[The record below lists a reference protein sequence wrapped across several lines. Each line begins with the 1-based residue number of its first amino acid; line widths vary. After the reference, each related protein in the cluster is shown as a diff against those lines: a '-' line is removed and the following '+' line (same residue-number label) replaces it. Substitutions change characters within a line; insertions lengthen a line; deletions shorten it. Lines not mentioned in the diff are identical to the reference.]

1 MMEWQIVQ
9 FDELDTYTL
18 YAMLQLRVDVFVVE
32 QNCPYPELDEK
43 DLHPQTKHI
52 LLKKAG
58 KILAYAR
65 ILPPD
70 VSFAGVPGVG
80 RVCVAQTARRL
91 GLGEVL
97 VAKAIATAK
106 QGWPGLDI
114 HISAQCYLQ
123 RFYESMGFVA
133 ASEPYLED
141 DIPHLKMILTV
152 TGNTDSTEPD

>member
-1 MMEWQIVQ
+1 MMEWHILR
-9 FDELDTYTL
+9 FSELDTYTL
-18 YAMLQLRVDVFVVE
+18 YALLKLRVNVFVVE

-43 DLHPQTKHI
+43 DLHPETRHI
-52 LLKKAG
+52 LLKKG
-58 KILAYAR
+58 DKILGYSR
-65 ILPPD
+65 ILPPG
-70 VSFAGVPGVG
+70 VSFKDAPGVG

-91 GLGEVL
+91 GLGELV

-106 QGWPGLDI
+106 DGWPGLDI

-141 DIPHLKMILTV
+141 DIPHLKMILSV
-152 TGNTDSTEPD
+152 EH

>member
-1 MMEWQIVQ
+1 MMEWHILR
-9 FDELDTYTL
+9 FSEIDTYTL
-18 YAMLQLRVDVFVVE
+18 YALLKLRVDVFVVE

-43 DLHPQTKHI
+43 DLHPETRHI
-52 LLKKAG
+52 LLKKG
-58 KILAYAR
+58 DKILGYSR
-65 ILPPD
+65 ILPPG
-70 VSFAGVPGVG
+70 VSFKDAPGVG

-91 GLGEVL
+91 GLGELV

-106 QGWPGLDI
+106 EGWPGLDI

-141 DIPHLKMILTV
+141 DIPHLKMILSV
-152 TGNTDSTEPD
+152 EH

>member
-1 MMEWQIVQ
+1 MMEWHILR
-9 FDELDTYTL
+9 FSELDTYTL
-18 YAMLQLRVDVFVVE
+18 YALLQLRVDVFVVE

-43 DLHPQTKHI
+43 DLHPETRHI
-52 LLKKAG
+52 LLKKAD
-58 KILAYAR
+58 KILGYSR
-65 ILPPD
+65 ILPPG
-70 VSFAGVPGVG
+70 VSFKDAPGVG

-91 GLGEVL
+91 GLGELL

-106 QGWPGLDI
+106 EGWPGKDV

-141 DIPHLKMILTV
+141 DIPHLKMILSV
-152 TGNTDSTEPD
+152 NSI

>member
-1 MMEWQIVQ
+1 MMEWHILR
-9 FDELDTYTL
+9 FSELDTYTL
-18 YAMLQLRVDVFVVE
+18 YALLQLRVDVFVVE

-43 DLHPQTKHI
+43 DLHPETRHI
-52 LLKKAG
+52 LLKKAD
-58 KILAYAR
+58 KILGYSR

-70 VSFAGVPGVG
+70 VSFKDAPGVG

-91 GLGEVL
+91 GLGELL

-106 QGWPGLDI
+106 EGWPGKDV

-152 TGNTDSTEPD
+152 NSI

>member
-1 MMEWQIVQ
+1 MMEWHILR
-9 FDELDTYTL
+9 FSELDTYTL
-18 YAMLQLRVDVFVVE
+18 YALLQLRVDVFVVE

-43 DLHPQTKHI
+43 DLHPETRHI
-52 LLKKAG
+52 LLKKAD
-58 KILAYAR
+58 KILGYSR
-65 ILPPD
+65 ILPPG
-70 VSFAGVPGVG
+70 VSFKDAPGVG

-91 GLGEVL
+91 GLGELL

-106 QGWPGLDI
+106 EGWPGKDV

-152 TGNTDSTEPD
+152 NSI

>member
-1 MMEWQIVQ
+1 MMEWHILR
-9 FDELDTYTL
+9 FSELDTYTL
-18 YAMLQLRVDVFVVE
+18 YALLKLRVDVFVVE

-43 DLHPQTKHI
+43 DLHPETRHI
-52 LLKKAG
+52 LLKKG
-58 KILAYAR
+58 DKILGYSR
-65 ILPPD
+65 ILPPG
-70 VSFAGVPGVG
+70 VSFQEAPGVG

-91 GLGEVL
+91 GLGELV

-106 QGWPGLDI
+106 EGWPGLDI

-141 DIPHLKMILTV
+141 DIPHLKMILSV
-152 TGNTDSTEPD
+152 DR

>member
-1 MMEWQIVQ
+1 MMEWHILR
-9 FDELDTYTL
+9 FSELDTYTL
-18 YAMLQLRVDVFVVE
+18 YALLKLRVDVFVVE

-43 DLHPQTKHI
+43 DLHPETRHI
-52 LLKKAG
+52 LLKKG
-58 KILAYAR
+58 DKILGYSR
-65 ILPPD
+65 ILPPG
-70 VSFAGVPGVG
+70 VSFKEAPGVG

-91 GLGEVL
+91 GLGELV

-106 QGWPGLDI
+106 EGWPGLDI

-141 DIPHLKMILTV
+141 DIPHLKMILSV
-152 TGNTDSTEPD
+152 ER

>member
-1 MMEWQIVQ
+1 MEWHILR
-9 FDELDTYTL
+9 FSELDTYTL
-18 YAMLQLRVDVFVVE
+18 YALLQLRVDVFVVE

-43 DLHPQTKHI
+43 DLHPETRHI
-52 LLKKAG
+52 LLKKAD
-58 KILAYAR
+58 KILGYSR
-65 ILPPD
+65 ILPPG
-70 VSFAGVPGVG
+70 VSFKDAPGVG

-91 GLGEVL
+91 GLGELL

-106 QGWPGLDI
+106 EGWPGKDV

-152 TGNTDSTEPD
+152 NSI

>member
-1 MMEWQIVQ
+1 MMEWHILR
-9 FDELDTYTL
+9 FSELDTYTL
-18 YAMLQLRVDVFVVE
+18 YALLQLRVDVFVVE

-43 DLHPQTKHI
+43 DLHPETRHI
-52 LLKKAG
+52 LLKKAD
-58 KILAYAR
+58 KILGYSR
-65 ILPPD
+65 ILPPG
-70 VSFAGVPGVG
+70 VSFKDAPGVG

-91 GLGEVL
+91 GLGELL

-106 QGWPGLDI
+106 EGWPGKDV

-141 DIPHLKMILTV
+141 DIPHLKMILAV
-152 TGNTDSTEPD
+152 NSI